1 MSRKIRPTQ
10 YATAE
15 TGTTHDL
22 TRRAANGVD
31 AAVRSAT
38 LMAAR
43 ASAALSA
50 L

>member
-10 YATAE
+10 YAAAE

-38 LMAAR
+38 LMAR
-43 ASAALSA
+43 ASAALSP